1 MNILKILTQYIYCLS
16 YFELALFVAAAS
28 VICAAVNSF
37 LYKYSWWR
45 YILIAIGTAYTMLLL
60 YITLLGR
67 TKPIVNSISLVP
79 FESYIGY
86 LNGVQEMLR
95 TCIMN
100 IFLFYPLGLVLGAL
114 LTKQKLWK
122 LLLAWAACFGLSV
135 MIELS
140 QYIFSIGYAEVDDV
154 INNTIGSALGISVMR
169 AGTALVLYIKEK
181 LHKITAINNLKD

>member
-28 VICAAVNSF
+28 VICVAVNSF

-45 YILIAIGTAYTMLLL
+45 YILIAIGTVYTMLLL

-67 TKPIVNSISLVP
+67 TEPIVNSISLVP
-79 FESYIGY
+79 FESYIDY
-86 LNGVQEMLR
+86 LNGAQEMLR

-181 LHKITAINNLKD
+181 LHNHSHK

>member
-1 MNILKILTQYIYCLS
+1 MNILKILTQYIYCLP

-28 VICAAVNSF
+28 VICAVINSF

-67 TKPIVNSISLVP
+67 TKPINSISLVL

-100 IFLFYPLGLVLGAL
+100 IFLFYPLGLVLGAV

-181 LHKITAINNLKD
+181 LHKITAINNLEN

>member
-1 MNILKILTQYIYCLS
+1 MNILKSLTQYIYCLS

-60 YITLLGR
+60 TLLGR
-67 TKPIVNSISLVP
+67 TEPIVNSISLVP
-79 FESYIGY
+79 FESYIDY
-86 LNGVQEMLR
+86 LKGAQEMLR

-100 IFLFYPLGLVLGAL
+100 IVLFYPLGLVWGAL
-114 LTKQKLWK
+114 LTKQKFWK

>member
-1 MNILKILTQYIYCLS
+1 MNILKSLTQYIYCLP
-16 YFELALFVAAAS
+16 YFELALFGAAAS
-28 VICAAVNSF
+28 VICAVINSF

-67 TKPIVNSISLVP
+67 TEPIVNSISLVP

-114 LTKQKLWK
+114 LAKQKLWK
-122 LLLAWAACFGLSV
+122 LLLAWTACFGLSV

-169 AGTALVLYIKEK
+169 VGTALVLYIKEK
-181 LHKITAINNLKD
+181 LHKITAINNLED

>member
-1 MNILKILTQYIYCLS
+1 MNILSKLTQYIYCLS
-16 YFELALFVAAAS
+16 YFELALFVVAAS
-28 VICAAVNSF
+28 VICVVVNSF
-37 LYKYSWWR
+37 LHKYSWWR
-45 YILIAIGTAYTMLLL
+45 YILIAIGTAYIVLLL

-67 TKPIVNSISLVP
+67 TEPIVNSISWVP

-114 LTKQKLWK
+114 LTKQKCWK
-122 LLLAWAACFGLSV
+122 LLLAWVACFGLSV

-154 INNTIGSALGISVMR
+154 IDNTIGSALGISVMR
-169 AGTALVLYIKEK
+169 AGTGLVIYIKEK
-181 LHKITAINNLKD
+181 LHKITAINNLED